1 VGQGSAG
8 RYKVYSLLI
17 KLLWYSKGEEMI
29 QIGCLARYFIK
40 FEDEVAFNSNL
51 NTDLFTTFAHK
62 NMRRIITHYG

>member
-1 VGQGSAG
+1 
-8 RYKVYSLLI
+8 
-17 KLLWYSKGEEMI
+17 MI